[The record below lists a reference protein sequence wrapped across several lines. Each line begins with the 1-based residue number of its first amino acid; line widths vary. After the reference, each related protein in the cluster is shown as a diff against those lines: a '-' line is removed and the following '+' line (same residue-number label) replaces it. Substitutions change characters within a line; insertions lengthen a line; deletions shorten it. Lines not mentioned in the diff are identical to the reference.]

1 MIEEINLPTIKIEE
15 KADNRTVFA
24 IEPCYPGYGTT
35 LGNAMRRIMLSSLP
49 GAAIIGVKIKGTDHE
64 FSPIQG
70 VKEDAVQIILQLKKL
85 RFKIHTDEVV
95 TIKLVSQK
103 MGEVTGADFEISSNV
118 ELINPE
124 VVLAHVS
131 EKGALEIEAQIAR
144 GMGYLSS
151 EKIDERGFAIGT
163 IAVDAAFSPVE
174 RVAFEVEPTRVG
186 EKINYDKLILDVLTD
201 GTITPEE
208 ALKASAKILA
218 HQLTIFGAEI
228 EMIEEEEAGGE
239 AVAGISKDYN
249 VDEINLSIRT
259 TNALVNNGIKKA
271 SEIIAIGPEKL
282 SEMKGLGAKALDEIS
297 ERFSELGLSFNP
309 VITTEEQE

>member
-1 MIEEINLPTIKIEE
+1 MMMIEEINLPAIKIEE
-15 KADNRTVFA
+15 KAENRTVFA

-35 LGNAMRRIMLSSLP
+35 LGNALRRVLLSSLP
-49 GAAIIGVKIKGTDHE
+49 GAVIIGVKIKGVDHE

-85 RFKIHTDEVV
+85 RFKFHEEGPI
-95 TIKLVSQK
+95 TIKLNSSK
-103 MGEVTGADFEISSNV
+103 LGDVTGADFELPGNV

-124 VVLAHVS
+124 VVLARVS
-131 EKGALEIEAQIAR
+131 EKGALEIEAQVAR

-163 IAVDAAFSPVE
+163 IAVDAAFSPVQ
-174 RVAFEVEPTRVG
+174 RVSFEVEPTRVG
-186 EKINYDKLILDVLTD
+186 EKINYDKLVLDVLTD

-208 ALKASAKILA
+208 AIKASAKILA
-218 HQLTIFGAEI
+218 TQLTIFGADI
-228 EMIEEEEAGGE
+228 EAIEEEVAE
-239 AVAGISKDYN
+239 AVAGVSKDYN

-271 SEIIAIGPEKL
+271 SEIIAIGPERL

-297 ERFSELGLSFNP
+297 ERFTELGLSFNP
-309 VITTEEQE
+309 PAASEEQE